1 MTVSRREKK
10 LRLLSLFA
18 LPLLLAVAFAVNAR
32 RNVEDHVRQIET
44 SIRPAAGQI
53 YAGAEWQVGTVR
65 LIGDGRDTKVTFPG
79 QMRLVIVQLAATA
92 RNEIGEGWA
101 QCRFTLVDDRGR
113 RWLPLD
119 PMLSRDISR
128 DLDRKAKPV
137 DGCGITSLHP
147 PGEGRQRDD
156 RGEVR
161 RAGGCPAVL
170 EGPAELRRDPPRGDR
185 PAAEVRLILSGARAR
200 HGPARNRSPARRPA
214 GRP

>member
-1 MTVSRREKK
+1 MTASRREKK

-32 RNVEDHVRQIET
+32 RNVEDHIRQIET

-92 RNEIGEGWA
+92 RGEIGEGWA

-147 PGEGRQRDD
+147 PAKDASVTIE
-156 RGEVR
+156 EKFVV
-161 RAGGCPAVL
+161 PADVL
-170 EGPAELRRDPPRGDR
+170 PSLKARLSFVGTR
-185 PAAEVRLILSGARAR
+185 PEAIDLPLKFD
-200 HGPARNRSPARRPA
+200 
-214 GRP
+214 